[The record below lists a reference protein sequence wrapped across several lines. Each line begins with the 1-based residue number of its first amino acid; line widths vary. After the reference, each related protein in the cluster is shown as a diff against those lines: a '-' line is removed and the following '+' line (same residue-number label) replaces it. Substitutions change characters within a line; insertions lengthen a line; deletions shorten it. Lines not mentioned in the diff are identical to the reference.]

1 MYKSIFICIAA
12 LILNSCSNAQTIS
25 KPTRLSATAFAEQ
38 LKKDNTIQLLDVRT
52 PGEFKNG
59 HIKNAINASVNDKHF
74 EEEVSALN
82 KTKPVFVYCLSGPRS
97 NAAAKQLR
105 AAGFKN
111 VVELPGGMMEWRA
124 NNLPET
130 KDASATN
137 AKGLSLAQYKALL
150 KSDKLVLVDFY
161 ADWCAP
167 CKEMKPYLD
176 KISKDMADKVVIV
189 RIDADANTELCKT
202 LKINALPVLK
212 LYKNEKMIWDNLGF
226 IDEASVR
233 KKLK

>member
-1 MYKSIFICIAA
+1 MYRTILSFIAA
-12 LILNSCSNAQTIS
+12 VILSSCSNAQTTS
-25 KPTRLSATAFAEQ
+25 TPTRLSATAFAEQ

-59 HIKNAINASVNDKHF
+59 HIQNAINASVNDKHF

-130 KDASATN
+130 KDVSATN
-137 AKGLSLAQYKALL
+137 AKGLSLAQYEALL

-226 IDEASVR
+226 VDEATVR
-233 KKLK
+233 EKLN